1 MRQRYRHFT
10 RSELVLG
17 QYGLLST
24 TAHLP
29 KSCSCLFLA
38 TVPGIPHRQTSPT
51 ALYERGLL
59 LELFLG
65 VFFRNTFNIIRMYL
79 KKYIPKTIHVIHDK
93 MGIQFN
99 RFVDGQRICWFAGQ
113 FGVQINAM
121 LDAMQWLYVSWLLS
135 GYRLWMYASV
145 IRDEASHLR
154 QYIWIIVANPWLYIE
169 TLNSS
174 WFLGVGTFNWFP

>member
-1 MRQRYRHFT
+1 MIKASVRLFRLDLEKSRYGCIEVAGMYISSRYRHYT

-17 QYGLLST
+17 QVWFVIHHCPLTEIMFMFVFGDC
-24 TAHLP
+24 A
-29 KSCSCLFLA
+29 
-38 TVPGIPHRQTSPT
+38 GIPTDRLPNRCFIW
-51 ALYERGLL
+51 RGLL

-121 LDAMQWLYVSWLLS
+121 LDAMQ
-135 GYRLWMYASV
+135 
-145 IRDEASHLR
+145 
-154 QYIWIIVANPWLYIE
+154 
-169 TLNSS
+169 
-174 WFLGVGTFNWFP
+174 